1 MEYDIHT
8 ILDGMTLVATS
19 GVLYALWFTPIKS
32 TYQADL
38 DNVKFYYV
46 VRGCCSNSSSLRYCN
61 IWHQCWVFAAA
72 AAAA

>member
-1 MEYDIHT
+1 MLLQCCYNGVTMLSHNASFMMEYDIHT
-8 ILDGMTLVATS
+8 VLDGMTLIATS

-46 VRGCCSNSSSLRYCN
+46 VRARGC
-61 IWHQCWVFAAA
+61 
-72 AAAA
+72 